1 MNARFRSDQPSYEK
15 MKLIA
20 TDQGQLFDFD
30 DESIACF
37 CGD

>member
-1 MNARFRSDQPSYEK
+1 MLGLEVTKPSYEK
-15 MKLIA
+15 MQVIA

-30 DESIACF
+30 DQSVPCF